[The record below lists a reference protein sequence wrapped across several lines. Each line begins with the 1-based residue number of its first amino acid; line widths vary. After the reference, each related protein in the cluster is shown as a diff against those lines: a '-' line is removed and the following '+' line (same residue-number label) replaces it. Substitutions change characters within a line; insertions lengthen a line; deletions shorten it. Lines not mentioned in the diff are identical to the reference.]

1 MAKNGKKIADNGVS
15 EKTLRHLQKYQKLAE
30 VAVEKAQA
38 ENRRLGIP
46 NWYSVN
52 GKIVK
57 VIKEKNPANCPWKEL
72 KIDIVVESTGNF
84 DTREE
89 VMQHLTAGAKKVI
102 VTAPMKD
109 GKRVRTWFPQT
120 IEFRP

>member
-52 GKIVK
+52 GKIINDQESANGFKDKATIGSPKKLVK
-57 VIKEKNPANCPWKEL
+57 
-72 KIDIVVESTGNF
+72 
-84 DTREE
+84 
-89 VMQHLTAGAKKVI
+89 
-102 VTAPMKD
+102 
-109 GKRVRTWFPQT
+109 
-120 IEFRP
+120 